1 MVASIFRRSSIF
13 SKDSETTWPISIKF
27 HMPPPGTGGKKIYIF
42 GSDHMIKIGAMP
54 IYGKNLKNLPQN
66 HWANFVETWYVSSET
81 LELQSLHK

>member
-27 HMPPPGTGGKKIYIF
+27 HIPPPGTGGKKIYIF

-54 IYGKNLKNLPQN
+54 IYGKNLKKSSPEPLGK
-66 HWANFVETWYVSSET
+66 FLSSET